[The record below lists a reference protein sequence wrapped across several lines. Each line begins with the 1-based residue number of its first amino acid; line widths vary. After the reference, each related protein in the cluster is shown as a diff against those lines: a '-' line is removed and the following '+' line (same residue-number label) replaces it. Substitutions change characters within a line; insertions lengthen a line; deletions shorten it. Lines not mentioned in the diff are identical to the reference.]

1 MTNRLFPSQ
10 LDTETIFLVVRE
22 HWVRLILKIALW
34 LFLAL
39 ALVFF
44 EVYGPTYTP
53 VFFTEAAQP
62 ITTIFTQVYTLFLI
76 LSLFIIWIL
85 YYLNIQVITSL
96 RIVDIS
102 QEGLF
107 SHVISEL
114 HIDKIEDVTSEVDG
128 ILGTMFDYGM
138 VFIQT
143 AGTLERF
150 EFSHVPHPAQIE
162 KLVLTLYEK
171 NSNFAKEGNESDP
184 SLLTHN

>member
-1 MTNRLFPSQ
+1 MNRLFPSQ
-10 LDTETIFLVVRE
+10 LDSETIFLVVRE
-22 HWVRLILKIALW
+22 HWVRLVLKLIVW

-44 EVYGPTYTP
+44 ERSGPQFTP
-53 VFFTEAAQP
+53 ALFTEGAAP
-62 ITTIFTQVYTLFLI
+62 ITTIFTQIYTMFLI
-76 LSLFIIWIL
+76 LSLFVIWIL

-107 SHVISEL
+107 SHVVSEL

-128 ILGTMFDYGM
+128 ILGTIFDYGG

-143 AGTLERF
+143 AGTMERF
-150 EFSHVPHPAQIE
+150 EFSNVPHLAQIE
-162 KLVLTLYEK
+162 KLVLSLYEK
-171 NSNFAKEGNESDP
+171 NSNFAKEGNESNPAHLD
-184 SLLTHN
+184 HQ